1 MSYHPA
7 NYYKDQRLHSIA
19 EYVRS
24 MGRKCYIEG
33 SKLAIE
39 IERQTPSGAVYTT
52 TEYVSSK
59 SEAEALIV
67 DE

>member
-7 NYYKDQRLHSIA
+7 NYYQDQRLHSVA
-19 EYVRS
+19 DYVRS
-24 MGRKCYIEG
+24 MGRKCYIDG

-39 IERQTPSGAVYTT
+39 IEHQTPNGAVYIT
-52 TEYVSSK
+52 TEHVSTK
-59 SEAEALIV
+59 AEAEALIC